1 MRRYSLCI
9 FIFIFIFSLFF
20 IEAQNYLLKSKV
32 DIDEYNGLNT
42 VKKIEYKETHTNI
55 FFQDSVMTIWNDTH
69 NIKEGDILDVRGR
82 KQLAQNLEN
91 KGYGRYL
98 MSKGYIYIIKPED
111 YIFVGRSISPLYY
124 IQKLR
129 DRLGR
134 RIENIFRGR
143 SPFIKALIY
152 GERSEIDLST
162 SDTMSKTG
170 TSHLIAISGF
180 HIGIIAGLLGILLN
194 KTNFLT
200 RYIFIFFFIW
210 IYVVFTGGRPSS
222 VRAGAFY
229 TFLILSVI
237 FSEEY
242 DILSSGFI
250 IASALLLINPY
261 IIYDIGFQLSFM
273 AILSIGLFYN
283 PIKNKAEKIKN
294 PILKKIAKLGGL
306 TISAQLLTLPLTYYH
321 FGRISLISLISNLI
335 SVPLIGVLYPV
346 LIFTILFNK
355 IAFIGPIAKEVS
367 VDLMDFFIYINTM
380 LSDIPMSYIDFQESS
395 IYITIS
401 MYIFLIALYGIYEK
415 YRLKENFNDLQ
426 GFTRQY

>member
-9 FIFIFIFSLFF
+9 FLCIFIFSLFF
-20 IEAQNYLLKSKV
+20 IETQNYLFKSK
-32 DIDEYNGLNT
+32 IDSQSYSGLNT
-42 VKKIEYKETHTNI
+42 VKKIEHKENYTNI
-55 FFQDSVMTIWNDTH
+55 FFKDSLMTLWNDTH
-69 NIKEGDILDVRGR
+69 NIKTGDILDVKGE
-82 KQLAQNLEN
+82 KKLIQSLEN

-98 MSKGYIYIIKPED
+98 MSKGYSHIIKPQE
-111 YIFVGRSISPLYY
+111 YMIVGKNMTPTYY

-129 DRLGR
+129 DALGR
-134 RIENIFRGR
+134 RIDHIFRGE
-143 SPFIKALIY
+143 SPLIKALIY
-152 GERSEIDLST
+152 GERREIDLST
-162 SDTMSKTG
+162 NDIMSKTG

-180 HIGIIAGLLGILLN
+180 HIGIIAGLLGIVLK
-194 KTNFLT
+194 KTSFTT

-210 IYVVFTGGRPSS
+210 LYIFFTGGRASS
-222 VRAGAFY
+222 IRAGAFY

-250 IASALLLINPY
+250 IASVLLLINPY

-273 AILSIGLFYN
+273 AVLSIGLFYN

-346 LIFTILFNK
+346 LIFTILFNN

-367 VDLMDFFIYINTM
+367 VALMDFFININTI

-426 GFTRQY
+426 GFTRQH

>member
-9 FIFIFIFSLFF
+9 FIWIFIFSLFF
-20 IEAQNYLLKSKV
+20 IEAQSYLLKSIV
-32 DIDEYNGLNT
+32 DKEDYNGLNT
-42 VKKIEYKETHTNI
+42 VKKIEYKGAYTNI
-55 FFQDSVMTIWNDTH
+55 FFQDSLMTLWNDTH
-69 NIKEGDILDVRGR
+69 NIQSGDILEVRGE
-82 KQLAQNLEN
+82 KKLAQSLEN

-98 MSKGYIYIIKPED
+98 MSKGYNHIIMPQHYII
-111 YIFVGRSISPLYY
+111 VGKSNSPIYY
-124 IQKLR
+124 IQRLR
-129 DRLGR
+129 DRLGI
-134 RIENIFRGR
+134 RIEDIFRGK

-162 SDTMSKTG
+162 NDIMSKTG

-180 HIGIIAGLLGILLN
+180 HIGILAGFLGILL
-194 KTNFLT
+194 KKKGFLT
-200 RYIFIFFFIW
+200 RYIFIFSFIW
-210 IYVVFTGGRPSS
+210 IYVLFTGGRPSS
-222 VRAGAFY
+222 IRAGAFY

-250 IASALLLINPY
+250 IASVLLLINPY

-273 AILSIGLFYN
+273 AVLSIGLFYN

-346 LIFTILFNK
+346 LIFTILFNN

-367 VDLMDFFIYINTM
+367 VALMDFFININTI

>member
-9 FIFIFIFSLFF
+9 FIWIFIFSLFF
-20 IEAQNYLLKSKV
+20 IEAQNYLHKSKL
-32 DIDEYNGLNT
+32 DIEDYNGLNT
-42 VKKIEYKETHTNI
+42 VKKIEYKGTYTNI
-55 FFQDSVMTIWNDTH
+55 FFKDSLMTIWNDTQ
-69 NIKEGDILDVRGR
+69 NIKAGDILDLRGE
-82 KQLAQNLEN
+82 KKSAHSLEN

-98 MSKGYIYIIKPED
+98 MSKGYSYIIKPQH
-111 YIFVGRSISPLYY
+111 YIIVGESTSPLHY

-129 DRLGR
+129 DILGT
-134 RIENIFRGR
+134 RIEDIFRGR

-180 HIGIIAGLLGILLN
+180 HIGIIAGFLGILLKKIN
-194 KTNFLT
+194 CWA

-210 IYVVFTGGRPSS
+210 IYVIFTGGRPSS
-222 VRAGAFY
+222 IRAGAFY

-237 FSEEY
+237 FNEDY

-250 IASALLLINPY
+250 IASVLLLINPY

-283 PIKNKAEKIKN
+283 PIKNRAEKIKN
-294 PILKKIAKLGGL
+294 PIIKKIAKLGGL

-335 SVPLIGVLYPV
+335 SIPLIGVLYPV
-346 LIFTILFNK
+346 LIFTILFNN
-355 IAFIGPIAKEVS
+355 IAFIGPICKGVS
-367 VDLMDFFIYINTM
+367 VALMDFFININTM
-380 LSDIPMSYIDFQESS
+380 LSNIPMSYIDFQESS

-401 MYIFLIALYGIYEK
+401 MYIFFITLYGIYEK